1 MFPPINHKFNV
12 SVYYKK
18 NVNQIRDVQSL
29 LSKNM
34 NQNREVHR
42 LGGGGGGGDR

>member
-1 MFPPINHKFNV
+1 MFPSII
-12 SVYYKK
+12 KK

>member
-1 MFPPINHKFNV
+1 M
-12 SVYYKK
+12 
-18 NVNQIRDVQSL
+18 NQIRDVQSL

-42 LGGGGGGGDR
+42 LGGGGGGGGGGGIDNSHND